1 MERRIETERLI
12 LRPLEEKDAADVFEW
27 VGDPVVN
34 RYMPYTLYQN
44 VEQARA
50 WICSINPQDCEFAFV
65 LKETGKVIGAG
76 SIGLNDEGKYEL
88 GYNLNRAFWG
98 QGFATEAARAMIDW
112 AYDQLG
118 VRDFAASYATANA
131 ASGHVLCKCG
141 FQFERF
147 GQYSRFDGSETFDA
161 TFVTLH
167 MDEGREQH
175 ARHSLP

>member
-50 WICSINPQDCEFAFV
+50 WICSITPQDCEFAFV
-65 LKETGKVIGAG
+65 LKETGQVIGAG

-118 VRDFAASYATANA
+118 ARDFAASYATANA
-131 ASGHVLCKCG
+131 ASGHVLRKCG

-147 GQYSRFDGSETFDA
+147 GRYSRFDGSETFDA